1 MTPLQGI
8 AMGLVI
14 VLVDASFGGYDGV
27 PDPLGWL
34 LVLWGLARLGPAVV
48 EGHGLLALT
57 VLCLVVSVVT
67 YPPQIAGRLDESG
80 GWALSLPQLAF
91 SFALATA
98 LGPLSGWLEKRFRVM
113 RTVFVGL
120 AVAPAVVIGG
130 DLEALRSPLA
140 FAVAAANVYFVYL
153 LFQASGQVTPK
164 AKTE

>member
-34 LVLWGLARLGPAVV
+34 LVIWGVVRLGSVVAV
-48 EGHGLLALT
+48 GGGLL
-57 VLCLVVSVVT
+57 VLAGVCLVVSAVT
-67 YPPQIAGRLDESG
+67 ALPTVAGRLDESG

-91 SFALATA
+91 SYALATA
-98 LGPLSGWLEKRFRVM
+98 LAPHAGRLESRFRMM
-113 RTVFVGL
+113 RPVFVGL

-130 DLEALRSPLA
+130 DLDALRSPLA
-140 FAVAAANVYFVYL
+140 FVVAAAGAYFVYL
-153 LFQASGQVTPK
+153 LFQASGTVATR
-164 AKTE
+164 AKPG